1 MSLPHRQ
8 DSDCTVDP
16 ETGCCIEC
24 GVGHGD
30 PCLSCSGRGYHT
42 DDCAELYHD
51 SPFREY
57 EEGWYEN
64 EEGTLALSHPVQ
76 GYEEKTGARE
86 VFRLEG
92 EDKTPVRLYAA
103 ATRWEAEDWLIHG
116 GYYGTCPDCDQ
127 VPRGG

>member
-30 PCLSCSGRGYHT
+30 PCLTCNGCGYHT

-57 EEGWYEN
+57 DEGWYEN
-64 EEGTLALSHPVQ
+64 AEGTLALSHSTR
-76 GYEEKTGARE
+76 GYEEKTGKWE

-92 EDKTPVRLYAA
+92 DVQTPPVYLYSAD
-103 ATRWEAEDWLIHG
+103 TRREAEDWLVHES
-116 GYYGTCPDCDQ
+116 YYGTCPDCD
-127 VPRGG
+127 PRP